1 MLIAAARIIT
11 ASGRVP
17 GANAILT
24 PGYVTCVGSRIAE
37 VGAGPPPGK
46 PDLQLDDGVLA
57 PGFVDLQVNGY
68 FGVELAAA
76 DPVGWQTVSHR
87 LAETGTTAF
96 MPTFITSPLEDMAD
110 ALCAA
115 GKFHTELADGSQGA
129 RVLGVHA
136 EGPFISPRRPGAH
149 NPEWIVNPDPAGIE
163 TLLAAG
169 ARNLRMVTLA
179 PERDGALAAIKQLTA
194 AGVLVSIGHS
204 DATAQQVSAAARCG
218 ATMVTHLFNAQRPMH
233 HREPGV
239 VGQALADSR
248 LTSSLIADL
257 HHVSGQVAAI
267 AFAAAPGRIFL
278 ITDAAACAGMPPGR
292 YVLGGEPIELAEGDG
307 TPPVRSDGTIAGSAL
322 RMDSAVANMVATGI
336 GLGEAIAAATR
347 IPADLIGRPDLGR
360 IAPTAAADLTWLSD
374 DLRTVATWVG
384 GQQVFGPHLDL
395 ECAGGA
401 SST

>member
-1 MLIAAARIIT
+1 MLISAARIIT
-11 ASGRVP
+11 ASGTAP
-17 GANAILT
+17 GGQGVLA
-24 PGYVTCVGSRIAE
+24 PGFVTCAEGRIAA
-37 VGAGPPPGK
+37 VGAGAPPGQ
-46 PDLQLDDGVLA
+46 PDLRLHDGVLV

-76 DPVGWQTVSHR
+76 DLAGWLTVARR

-96 MPTFITSPLEDMAD
+96 MPTFITSPLGDMAD
-110 ALCAA
+110 SLRRAA
-115 GKFHTELADGSQGA
+115 EFHAKLGDGSQGA

-149 NPEWIVNPDPAGIE
+149 NLEWIVDPEPAAVGS
-163 TLLAAG
+163 LLAAG
-169 ARNLRMVTLA
+169 GGSLRMVTLA
-179 PERDGALAAIKQLTA
+179 PERDGALAAIKRLTA
-194 AGVLVSIGHS
+194 AGVLVSVGHS
-204 DATAQQVSAAARCG
+204 DATGQQVSAAARCG

-248 LTSSLIADL
+248 LVSSLIADL

-267 AFAAAPGRIFL
+267 AFAAAPGRICL

-307 TPPVRSDGTIAGSAL
+307 TPPVRSDGTLAGSAL
-322 RMDSAVANMVATGI
+322 RMDSAVANMVATGV
-336 GLGEAIAAATR
+336 GLAAAVAAATR
-347 IPADLIGRPDLGR
+347 IPADLVGRPDLGR
-360 IAPTAAADLTWLSD
+360 IAPAAAADLTWLSD

-384 GQQVFGPHLDL
+384 GQQVFGPPL
-395 ECAGGA
+395 
-401 SST
+401 S

>member
-11 ASGRVP
+11 ASGRAT
-17 GANAILT
+17 GAHAVLA
-24 PGYVTCVGSRIAE
+24 PGYLTCADGRIATVE
-37 VGAGPPPGK
+37 AGPPPGK
-46 PDLQLDDGVLA
+46 PDLHLHEGVLV

-76 DPVGWQTVSHR
+76 DLVGWQTVTRR

-96 MPTFITSPLEDMAD
+96 MPTFITSPLDDMAD
-110 ALCAA
+110 ALRRAA
-115 GKFHTELADGSQGA
+115 EFIAKLADCRGSGSQGA

-136 EGPFISPRRPGAH
+136 EGPFISPKRPGAH
-149 NPEWIVNPDPAGIE
+149 NREWIVNPDPAAVGS
-163 TLLAAG
+163 LLEAG
-169 ARNLRMVTLA
+169 AGNLRMVTLA

-194 AGVLVSIGHS
+194 AGVLVSVGHS

-267 AFAAAPGRIFL
+267 AFAAAPGRICL
-278 ITDAAACAGMPPGR
+278 ITDAAACAGMPPGS

-307 TPPVRSDGTIAGSAL
+307 APPVRSDGTIAGSAL
-322 RMDSAVANMVATGI
+322 RMDSAVANMVATGV
-336 GLGEAIAAATR
+336 GLAEAVAAGTR

-360 IAPTAAADLTWLSD
+360 IAPAAAADLTWLSD

-384 GQQVFGPHLDL
+384 GRQVFGPHL
-395 ECAGGA
+395 
-401 SST
+401 S